1 MDYRVEFAQ
10 WLKDRDN
17 KERLGTTTGEVV
29 KGGLDYRIS
38 IMDNQLYLDP
48 NNSTLCSSLTDR
60 TEERIIELNST
71 TYNAKI
77 IYNNVLNIGDKVL
90 VIANETNQNFFIL
103 DKLR

>member
-17 KERLGTTTGEVV
+17 KARLGTTIGEVV
-29 KGGLDYRIS
+29 RGGQDYKIS
-38 IMDNQLYLDP
+38 IMDNQVYLDQS
-48 NNSTLCSSLTDR
+48 NSKLCNSLKDR
-60 TEERIIELNST
+60 TEERIIELNSN

-77 IYNNVLNIGDKVL
+77 TYNNVLNIGDKVL

>member
-29 KGGLDYRIS
+29 RGGTDYRIS
-38 IMDNQLYLDP
+38 IMDNQLYLDKS
-48 NNSTLCSSLTDR
+48 NSKLCNSLKDR
-60 TEERIIELNST
+60 TEERIIELNNI

-77 IYNNVLNIGDKVL
+77 TYNNVLNKGDTVL
-90 VIANETNQNFFIL
+90 IVPDESNQFFYII
-103 DKLR
+103 DKI